1 MKSEHTMSFRVE
13 QGVHE
18 RFVAATLKLGINGS
32 QVLREAL
39 IEKVEEL
46 EELATLA
53 ERLKQK
59 RKKKPI
65 AELWKSLG
73 PDHNLCDKCLT
84 KP

>member
-18 RFVAATLKLGINGS
+18 RFVAATAKLGINGS

-59 RKKKPI
+59 QKRKKKPI

-73 PDHNLCDKCLT
+73 LDRNL
-84 KP
+84 